1 MNAKIMEMS
10 DNVRMRWEKRG
21 DIPVWRVML
30 LSEMAEKGIYPDG
43 TFSDDECNIW
53 EAFRR
58 MESK

>member
-1 MNAKIMEMS
+1 MNAKIKEMS
-10 DNVRMRWEKRG
+10 DDIRMRWEKRG

-30 LSEMAEKGIYPDG
+30 LAEMAEKGVYPDG

>member
-1 MNAKIMEMS
+1 MDKKIMDMS
-10 DNVRMRWEKRG
+10 DDIRMRWEKRG

-30 LSEMAEKGIYPDG
+30 LAEMAEKGIYPDG
-43 TFSDDECNIW
+43 TFSDDECIIW